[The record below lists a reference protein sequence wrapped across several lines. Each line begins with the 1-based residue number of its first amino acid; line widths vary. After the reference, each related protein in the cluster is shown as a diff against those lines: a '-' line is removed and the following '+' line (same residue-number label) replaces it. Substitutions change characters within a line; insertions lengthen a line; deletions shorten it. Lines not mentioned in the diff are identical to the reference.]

1 MKEGFIKCYITKA
14 VVQGEARVGKT
25 SLKCALTKMTYDKTS
40 TSVIDPSV
48 AVRCY
53 SCDSKSGPYKLIS
66 VEEMRAKVRNAM
78 QSKAKDKAAT
88 DEAATDETAADKA
101 ATGKVATDKAATDKA
116 ATDKI
121 ATNKVATDKVATA
134 KGATDKAAVDKVA
147 TDQFRTSSQ
156 PQVLSKPS
164 QEANKPI
171 TPTSGA
177 TTLKNEASSV
187 SVNKAREMENDAI
200 ALVKQ
205 FHEDCKKK
213 AQEEGE
219 TLDNDHWLYFID
231 TGGQI
236 QFQKLLPVFM
246 PFASVLIVVVSL
258 AKSLKERSEEVV
270 HYEGE
275 DMKTG
280 SKTLTV
286 EEVLKQLFSS
296 VIPSAFNYMKSLAK
310 HPDLSKHITFAQQ
323 LRSDA
328 SKLKINIIPVATC
341 GDKGTDVKRI
351 KKEMK
356 EKLYDMVKCHKNKC
370 ELYAPSEGVNTT
382 IHVLEVDGRIA
393 DPIYKE
399 EVPDDRTSIT
409 EKSLETIA
417 EELEKNAYKI
427 TVPLKWYCF
436 DVLLHEVASKGCGIL
451 TFSFCEKLGEKIG
464 MSSLPEIK
472 SALIFLHLFNRILY
486 YHESEACRDLVFVE
500 INSLVNILKK
510 LVMSIYKGHEEQ
522 PYPEWVPIVHKAE
535 LKIETM
541 VKVCEDVFNSKEY
554 SNGAPSDFQ
563 NLRSQ
568 CENTQFEVK
577 LLKLFQELLI
587 AAELSPN
594 EYFIPALL
602 PLKDVPPHVP
612 SNADSSPPLLFCF
625 EGAVPMGHFCAVIV
639 HLLSHPRVKWELSDK
654 NNYSNY
660 FALECAKDS
669 TVKIIL
675 VEQVDYIELHC
686 DEEDQG
692 IARESVEEAIT
703 SATKKHNLSLNYK
716 NGFYCLCDAIDGK
729 HFAIATFSDP
739 KEKYVIECKEQKIK
753 NDSWMHWLTCKF

>member
-1 MKEGFIKCYITKA
+1 MKEGSIKCYITKA

-25 SLKCALTKMTYDKTS
+25 SLKCALTKEKYAKAS

-53 SCDSKSGPYKLIS
+53 SRDSKSGPYKLIS

-88 DEAATDETAADKA
+88 DEAVTDETAADKA
-101 ATGKVATDKAATDKA
+101 ATDKGATDKAATNK
-116 ATDKI
+116 T
-121 ATNKVATDKVATA
+121 ATNKVATVKLATA
-134 KGATDKAAVDKVA
+134 KGATDKAAVDEVA

-156 PQVLSKPS
+156 PKVLSKPS
-164 QEANKPI
+164 QEANEAI
-171 TPTSGA
+171 TPSSEG
-177 TTLKNEASSV
+177 TTLTNEASSV
-187 SVNKAREMENDAI
+187 SVNKTTEMQNAI
-200 ALVKQ
+200 ALVEQ
-205 FHEDCKKK
+205 FHEDCKK

-219 TLDNDHWLYFID
+219 TLDNEHWLYFID

-258 AKSLKERSEEVV
+258 AKSLTERSEEVM

-275 DMKTG
+275 DMTTG

-296 VIPSAFNYMKSLAK
+296 VIPSAFNYMDSLAN
-310 HPDLSKHITFAQQ
+310 DRNLSKHITFAQQ

-341 GDKGTDVKRI
+341 GDKQGTDVKGI
-351 KKEMK
+351 KEMK
-356 EKLYDMVKCHKNKC
+356 EKLYDMLKYHENKC
-370 ELYAPSEGVNTT
+370 ELYRSSEGGAI

-393 DPIYKE
+393 DPEE
-399 EVPDDRTSIT
+399 EVPGDRTSIT
-409 EKSLETIA
+409 EKSLKIIA

-436 DVLLHEVASKGCGIL
+436 DVLLHEVASKDCGIL
-451 TFSFCEKLGEKIG
+451 TLSFCEELGKKLG
-464 MSSLPEIK
+464 MSLPEIK
-472 SALIFLHLFNRILY
+472 NALIFLHLFNRILY
-486 YHESEACRDLVFVE
+486 YHNSEACSDLVFVE
-500 INSLVNILKK
+500 INSLVNILKE
-510 LVMSIYKGHEEQ
+510 LVMSIYKGHEE
-522 PYPEWVPIVHKAE
+522 PVRHEWVPLVRKGK
-535 LKIETM
+535 LTIETM
-541 VKVCEDVFNSKEY
+541 IKVCKDVLNSKEN

-563 NLRSQ
+563 HLRSQ
-568 CENTQFEVK
+568 YENPQFEVK

-587 AAELSPN
+587 AAQLSSN

-602 PLKDVPPHVP
+602 PLKDVPLHVH
-612 SNADSSPPLLFCF
+612 SNADSSSPPLLFCF
-625 EGAVPMGHFCAVIV
+625 EDAVPMGHFCAVIV
-639 HLLSHPRVKWELSDK
+639 HLLSHPRVKWKLSDK
-654 NNYSNY
+654 TNYSNY
-660 FALECAKDS
+660 FALECAIDS

-686 DEEDQG
+686 DKKKYQG
-692 IARESVEEAIT
+692 IARESVKEAIT
-703 SATKKHNLSLNYK
+703 SATEKHKLSINYK
-716 NGFYCLCDAIDGK
+716 NGFYCSCDDAKDGK
-729 HFAIATFSDP
+729 HFAIFSPLQGIYDF
-739 KEKYVIECKEQKIK
+739 ECKKQ
-753 NDSWMHWLTCKF
+753 NDSWTHWLTCKF